1 MRIAVGGVAATPVR
15 AYQTEAVLA
24 GQVWNEATIA
34 KAQQAIAQE
43 FSPLSDMRASADYRR
58 RLLQQL
64 LQRTWLAQ
72 QGPAVTQLA
81 DLT

>member
-1 MRIAVGGVAATPVR
+1 
-15 AYQTEAVLA
+15 
-24 GQVWNEATIA
+24 
-34 KAQQAIAQE
+34 
-43 FSPLSDMRASADYRR
+43 MRASADYRR

-72 QGPAVTQLA
+72 QGHAVTQLA